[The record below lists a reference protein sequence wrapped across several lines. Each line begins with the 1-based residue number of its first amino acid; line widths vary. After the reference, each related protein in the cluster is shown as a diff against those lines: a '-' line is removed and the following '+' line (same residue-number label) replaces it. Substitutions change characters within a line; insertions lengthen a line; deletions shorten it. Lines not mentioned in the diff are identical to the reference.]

1 MSYMKNPMGIEEKSF
16 QIIDSVIRDSGRHYP
31 TDDLLSQ
38 YIYKRVIHT
47 SADFDYLDNLKIH
60 PDFISRFKAA
70 LDAPL
75 TIYTDTNMVKAGINK
90 RALALTPWSLKCFV
104 ADDLTAKIAKEE
116 GITRS
121 MAAIK
126 LALDEPGPKLFVV
139 GNAPTAIFKLLE
151 YDQAIKDHW
160 LGIIGVPVGFVGAAE
175 SKEALYHSD
184 IPYITALGRKG
195 GSNVAAAII
204 NALVYQ
210 LKGRQL

>member
-1 MSYMKNPMGIEEKSF
+1 MSYMKNPMGIETKSF
-16 QIIDSVIRDSGRHYP
+16 QIIDSLIRESGQTYP
-31 TDDLLSQ
+31 SDDLVVQ

-60 PDFISRFKAA
+60 PEFIDRFKEA
-70 LDAPL
+70 LSSPL

-90 RALALTPWSLKCFV
+90 KALALTPWTLKCFV
-104 ADDLTAKIAKEE
+104 ADEATAQLAKTEN
-116 GITRS
+116 ITRS

-126 LALDEPGPKLFVV
+126 RALSEPGKKLFVV

-151 YDQAIKDHW
+151 YDVQTQSDW

-175 SKEALYHSD
+175 SKEALYQSSL
-184 IPYITALGRKG
+184 PSITALGRKG

-204 NALVYQ
+204 NALLYQ
-210 LKGRQL
+210 LKGRSE